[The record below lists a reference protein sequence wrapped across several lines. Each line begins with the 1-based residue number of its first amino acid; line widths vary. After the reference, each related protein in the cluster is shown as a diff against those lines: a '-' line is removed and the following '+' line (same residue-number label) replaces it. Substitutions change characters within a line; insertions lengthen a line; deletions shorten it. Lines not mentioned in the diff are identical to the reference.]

1 MNISFNRLVC
11 LIISFFVFVSAFG
24 QESSTNQTNPP
35 SLKWKQINTPNFR
48 IMYPQGF
55 DQQAQRVANT
65 LEHIREPEAASMG
78 VKPKKISVLLQNQS
92 SISNGFVSL
101 APRRSEFFTM
111 PAQDYN
117 FTGNNDWLDLLASHE
132 YRHMV
137 QFQQS
142 ITGFNK
148 LVYFVFGQTALAG
161 MAFVEAPQWFWEG
174 DAVATETAFTHSGRG
189 RIPNFDILF
198 RTNFL
203 EGRTFNYHKQY
214 MRSYK
219 HNIPNHYVLG
229 YHMVSYLRKK
239 TGDPEVWNKIAKR
252 SWNFPFPFR
261 FSNSIKKETG
271 LDVVHLYKEMATDLK
286 NKWTSELEGLEFT
299 PFEKINPRT
308 TTAYTD
314 YQFPQP
320 LEDGSVVAMKSGIGD
335 IERLVILADGQ
346 EKSKF
351 VQGPVNESGQLSTAK
366 MRVVWNE
373 YRYDPRWLMKTYSM
387 ILGYDFA
394 TGRKQIIST
403 HSRYSSA
410 VLSPDG
416 KKVATVE
423 SGTDYKIKLVILDYD
438 NDKVLK
444 EFGSPDNQ
452 LISMPRWSP
461 DGKSIVALRLTP
473 IGKAVVKYDYETGQS
488 VELIPATEE
497 NIGHPVL
504 FGDYLFYNSPYTGI
518 DNIYALHLKTK
529 KKFQVTSSKYG
540 SYNPSVSPDG
550 KTLYYNEQSRNG
562 MDVVKT
568 ELDPYYWKPIE
579 NVNQQGV
586 GYFQHLVEQ
595 EGRPNLLD
603 SVPQRTFTTSKYGK
617 LKGLVNVHSWGPYTN
632 PELSYLDIGISSK
645 NLLSTTTMDVGY
657 RYYSDEKTGSWRANV
672 SYQAYYPII
681 DVELTTGK
689 RNTNTSVLGRD
700 VNFKWS
706 EEGVST
712 GLRVPLTLTRSKY
725 RTHFEIGN
733 SVGITHVTDFKNEVS
748 QGGSLIRSGTGRI
761 VPATDSL
768 YYVFTDK
775 VSNGYLYSNRFAVSF
790 SNNLKQS
797 RRDFNPK
804 FGQSLT
810 FENYSTPFG
819 GDFKGSLLVARGL
832 FYFPGLFKHHSLF
845 FRGGYQVKL
854 ISDDLDVYTFRN
866 RLLKPR
872 GYSYP
877 SDTKFYSL
885 SGNYQ
890 FPIWYPDI
898 TLGPI
903 LNIQRIK
910 ANLFCDYGEGEGKS
924 YLYEKGNPNDPAAFF
939 DSQATYLSGGV
950 EMTFDVN
957 IMRFLPQIELGFRA
971 SYLTANKFAEKG
983 WTFEFLLGNIPL

>member
-1 MNISFNRLVC
+1 MNFYCHLFTC
-11 LIISFFVFVSAFG
+11 LFVSFFLLGSAFG
-24 QESSTNQTNPP
+24 QEVSTNQTNPP
-35 SLKWKQINTPNFR
+35 SLKWRQINTENFR
-48 IMYPQGF
+48 IMFPQGF
-55 DQQAQRVANT
+55 DLQAQRVANT
-65 LEHIREPEAASMG
+65 LEHIREPESATMG
-78 VKPKKISVLLQNQS
+78 VAPKKISVLLQNQS

-137 QFQQS
+137 QFQQT

-189 RIPNFDILF
+189 RIPYFDLLF

-203 EGRTFNYHKQY
+203 EGRTFNYHKQF

-239 TGDPEVWNKIAKR
+239 TGDPEIWNKIVKR
-252 SWNFPFPFR
+252 SWSFPFPFR
-261 FSNSIKKETG
+261 FSTSIKKETG
-271 LDVVHLYKEMATDLK
+271 LDVVHLYKEMASDLK
-286 NKWTSELEGLEFT
+286 NKWTSELDGIEFT
-299 PFEKINPRT
+299 PFEKVNPRT

-314 YQFPQP
+314 YQFPQT

-335 IERLVILADGQ
+335 IERLVVLMDGQ

-351 VQGPVNESGQLSTAK
+351 VQGPVNEAGLLSAAQT
-366 MRVVWNE
+366 RVVWNE
-373 YRYDPRWLMKTYSM
+373 YRFDPRWLMKTYSM

-394 TGRKQIIST
+394 TGKKQIISNQ
-403 HSRYSSA
+403 SRYSSA

-423 SGTDYKIKLVILDYD
+423 SATDYKIKLVVLDYD
-438 NDKVLK
+438 NGKILK

-473 IGKAVVKYDYETGQS
+473 VGKAVVKYDFETGQS
-488 VELIPATEE
+488 VELIPASEE

-504 FGDYLFYNSPYTGI
+504 YGDYLFYNSPFSGI
-518 DNIYALHLKTK
+518 DNIYALHLETK
-529 KKFQVTSSKYG
+529 EKFQVTSSKYG
-540 SYNPSVSPDG
+540 SYNPSISADG
-550 KTLYYNEQSRNG
+550 KTLFYNEQTRNG

-568 ELDPYYWKPIE
+568 ELDPYYWKHIE
-579 NVNQQGV
+579 KVKQAGA

-595 EGRPNLLD
+595 EGRPGLLD
-603 SVPQRTFTTSKYGK
+603 SVPQRTFPTRKYSK
-617 LKGLVNVHSWGPYTN
+617 LKGLPNIHSWGPYTN
-632 PELSYLDIGISSK
+632 PELSYLDLGISSK
-645 NLLSTTTMDVGY
+645 DLLSTTTMDVGY
-657 RYYSDEKTGSWRANV
+657 RYYSDEKTGSWRANL
-672 SYQAYYPII
+672 SYQAYYPIL
-681 DVELTTGK
+681 DLELTTGK
-689 RNTNTSVLGRD
+689 RSTNTSVLGRD
-700 VNFKWS
+700 VNFNWNES
-706 EEGVST
+706 GVMT

-725 RTHFEIGN
+725 RTQVEIGN
-733 SVGITHVTDFKNEVS
+733 SFGITHVTDFRNEVT
-748 QGGSLIRSGTGRI
+748 QDGSFISSGNSRI
-761 VPATDSL
+761 VPATDTL

-775 VSNGYLYSNRFAVSF
+775 VSNGYLYSNRFAISF

-804 FGQSLT
+804 FGQSFA
-810 FENYSTPFG
+810 FENYSTPYG

-832 FYFPGLFKHHSLF
+832 FYFPGLIKHHSLF
-845 FRGGYQVKL
+845 FRAGYQVKL
-854 ISDDLDVYTFRN
+854 SSDDLDVYTFRN
-866 RLLKPR
+866 RLFKPR

-877 SDTKFYSL
+877 ADTKFYSL
-885 SGNYQ
+885 SGNYA
-890 FPIWYPDI
+890 FPLWYPDI
-898 TLGPI
+898 SIGPL

-910 ANLFCDYGEGEGKS
+910 TNIFCDYGEGQGKT
-924 YLYEKGNPNDPAAFF
+924 YLYEKGQSTPAAYFNNG
-939 DSQATYLSGGV
+939 AKYLSTGV
-950 EMTFDVN
+950 ELTFDVN
-957 IMRFLPQIELGFRA
+957 LMRFLPQFELGVRA
-971 SYLTANKFAEKG
+971 TYLTENKFAKKG
-983 WTFEFLLGNIPL
+983 TTIEFLIGNIPL